1 MLGALKDAGRK
12 LKAALPK
19 EKESKGTR
27 IHYADKP
34 IPDWLTENTNES
46 ALKYGGQFRELV
58 PNPEYEGIEQQA
70 FGQSDPMAT
79 TGSGMVESG
88 NRLRTGIYDD
98 LNIRGIDLSDEQ
110 IRKGEGVSPEAYYTD
125 PKSGIT
131 YTRQDTASLKE
142 RNILPKEAIPSSPE
156 TIQKNKEL
164 IARIHTERAM
174 KKNDVRPD
182 DYFPG
187 DQMTGKQMYDDAKK
201 MALERMASPDYDI
214 SQLMK
219 KIKKQNPR
227 QQFYSDR
234 KMYKP
239 PTGQ

>member
-12 LKAALPK
+12 LRRALPK
-19 EKESKGTR
+19 EKESIGTR
-27 IHYADKP
+27 IHYEDKP
-34 IPDWLTENTNES
+34 IPDWLTENTDES

-58 PNPEYEGIEQQA
+58 PNPEYEGIERQA
-70 FGQSDPMAT
+70 FGQSDPMQLRGT
-79 TGSGMVESG
+79 SRVQSG

-110 IRKGEGVSPEAYYTD
+110 IREGEGVSPEAYYTD

-131 YTRQDTASLKE
+131 YARQDTASLKE
-142 RNILPKEAIPSSPE
+142 KNILPKEAIQNSPE

-174 KKNDVRPD
+174 KKRNIRPD
-182 DYFPG
+182 DYFSG
-187 DQMTGKQMYDDAKK
+187 DQMTGKQIYDDAKK
-201 MALERMASPDYDI
+201 QALEIMASPDYNI
-214 SQLMK
+214 SQLIK
-219 KIKKQNPR
+219 AIKKQNPR

-239 PTGQ
+239 PTDQ

>member
-12 LKAALPK
+12 LRGALPK
-19 EKESKGTR
+19 EQKSKGTR
-27 IHYADKP
+27 IHYRDKP
-34 IPDWLTENTNES
+34 IPDWLTENTDES

-58 PNPEYEGIEQQA
+58 PNPEYEGVERQA

-79 TGSGMVESG
+79 TGTGYVKSG

-110 IRKGEGVSPEAYYTD
+110 IREGEGVSPEAYYTD

-131 YTRQDTASLKE
+131 YARQDTASLKE

-174 KKNDVRPD
+174 KENKVSPD

-187 DQMTGKQMYDDAKK
+187 DQMTGKQIYDQVKK
-201 MALERMASPDYDI
+201 QALERMASPDYDI
-214 SQLMK
+214 SQLIK
-219 KIKKQNPR
+219 GIKKQNPR
-227 QQFYSDR
+227 QQFYSNR